1 MTVKVGLDDFC
12 SQCMEWQEYDEQG
25 KCKVCGKLIKKMPKK
40 TTHPDSTEYTKE
52 SPEFELD
59 DEPDTSY

>member
-1 MTVKVGLDDFC
+1 MTIKVGIDDFC
-12 SQCMEWQEYDEQG
+12 SQCMEWQEYDDEG
-25 KCKVCGKLIKKMPKK
+25 KCKVCKKTIKKMPKK
-40 TTHPDSTEYTKE
+40 TNRQDVNEYTKE